1 MRARERHL
9 VSVYYPLNA
18 IIYIGRFMIC
28 KLGVQE
34 EEEDGLRE
42 LSRSYLG
49 TSLEYIL
56 RSLSC
61 RRIHAG

>member
-1 MRARERHL
+1 
-9 VSVYYPLNA
+9 
-18 IIYIGRFMIC
+18 MIC